1 MQNTFKMPV
10 CPFVASRVIHNV
22 ISLFV
27 LLHCPLKSSVYCVRL
42 LNSRERKALLFPK
55 RCESNLCPLDQ
66 CSPNLMINRISC
78 GGLLFFLI
86 SPSGLQLEGL
96 WFSGHKMFFTELIL
110 MFTIT
115 ALSEGPLAHTVT
127 RRSGPTADAED
138 LFPPSILGGSAA
150 GLTLPADGGS
160 FTQGPALSQAPR
172 LSPLSHVGATKE
184 GYLLLRHPSGA
195 SWDLQWI
202 CLAAQI
208 SLNLA
213 TFRSLS
219 WRHSLNHLHAIL
231 PFPGSFQPLFP

>member
-115 ALSEGPLAHTVT
+115 ALSEGPLAHCDAPLRPRC
-127 RRSGPTADAED
+127 RR
-138 LFPPSILGGSAA
+138 GGSVSPKHFR
-150 GLTLPADGGS
+150 GKCCRPNGGS

-231 PFPGSFQPLFP
+231 PFPGGFLPLFP